1 MNQPIYKAPPRSET
15 HKVVSVRIAD
25 HQQMAE
31 LRRKFSHDF
40 GRNVAMDEV
49 IQILLEKY
57 VINEALHK

>member
-1 MNQPIYKAPPRSET
+1 
-15 HKVVSVRIAD
+15 
-25 HQQMAE
+25 MAE